1 MNLENDDSDNSLEL
15 SDFELSDEDVPD
27 DDYFKQHVDVNV
39 GDILDEVVGS
49 SQLMRIEPNE
59 NVQTN
64 MGEIREEDIN
74 LVCYVNLTIHL
85 FLGCDCVDCGV
96 RLSLYVGLFVCITI
110 DGTLVSDVFPF

>member
-1 MNLENDDSDNSLEL
+1 MDLENDDSDNSLEL

-64 MGEIREEDIN
+64 MGVIREEDIMDM
-74 LVCYVNLTIHL
+74 LSDYESEEIEE
-85 FLGCDCVDCGV
+85 VDRIISC
-96 RLSLYVGLFVCITI
+96 
-110 DGTLVSDVFPF
+110 